1 MGQYYMSSKSEH
13 AKNEWLF
20 YSGGKNIVVDMVY
33 VKDMVRKRKKEVH
46 IIVVIFSF
54 WSKVFL
60 SLCLRP

>member
-33 VKDMVRKRKKEVH
+33 VKDMVRK
-46 IIVVIFSF
+46 
-54 WSKVFL
+54 
-60 SLCLRP
+60 